1 VAPGL
6 ILNITTFD
14 EARKCPT
21 YYSHA
26 LTTTW
31 TLYTSVHYTPD
42 IARHLLSMHSSRS
55 NNVSRQWVTLTFDLA
70 FR

>member
-6 ILNITTFD
+6 LLNITTFD

-26 LTTTW
+26 LQFQPWPLPAHCTRVRIIHQI
-31 TLYTSVHYTPD
+31 LH
-42 IARHLLSMHSSRS
+42 
-55 NNVSRQWVTLTFDLA
+55 VTYCRCTA
-70 FR
+70 V